1 MESNRKAG
9 VIKFLLEQ
17 GLAEKHIVM
26 IMQAQQPYVNKIK
39 NKKLHIDTPLIEN
52 GMTPEESA
60 RYDAVKRIIKAGELP
75 TNGTDEQ
82 DKIYIHLLKF
92 FMVPK
97 EQIRA
102 LYNHIAI
109 SRVDR
114 ILRKK
119 DVDLGNFDS
128 TLLGIPRQVYLD
140 LIIDYIE

>member
-1 MESNRKAG
+1 MESNRRAG
-9 VIKFLLEQ
+9 VIKSLLNE
-17 GLAEKHIVM
+17 GLSEKHVIM
-26 IMQAQQPYVNKIK
+26 IMQAQQSYVNKIK
-39 NKKLHIDTPLIEN
+39 NKKLHVNTQAIQD
-52 GMTPEESA
+52 GMTPEEYA
-60 RYDAVKRIIKAGELP
+60 RYGAVKKIINVSELP
-75 TNGTDEQ
+75 TDGTDEQ

-119 DVDLGNFDS
+119 DVNLGNFDS
-128 TLLGIPRQVYLD
+128 TLLGIPREVYLD

>member
-1 MESNRKAG
+1 MENNRKAG
-9 VIKFLLEQ
+9 VIKFLLNQ
-17 GLAEKHIVM
+17 GLAEKHVVM
-26 IMQAQQPYVNKIK
+26 IMQAQQSYVNKIK
-39 NKKLHIDTPLIEN
+39 NKKLHVNTDAIED
-52 GMTPEESA
+52 GMTSEENA
-60 RYDAVKRIIKAGELP
+60 RYDAVKKIISAKELP

-119 DVDLGNFDS
+119 DIDLGNFDS
-128 TLLGIPRQVYLD
+128 TLLGIPREVYLD